1 MIFFQLSM
9 RFIILF
15 FFENINW
22 KSYFK
27 GKCRI
32 WINNEEGCH
41 NGSNKTSHERENYED
56 FLDFSVVEL
65 LCGLFHDKECRKR
78 CCIIHSERIKNGR
91 IVHVIGRQMLHFFK
105 RENWVICL
113 NFNTFEVKIIFSPKL
128 ITEDVIR
135 PILKIVFKVLWLIGI
150 DNCISRE
157 ESKIIPLSIL
167 HEEVLKILRR
177 PTRPIYIRII
187 TARVKCNWYLVI
199 NFGAIPSL

>member
-1 MIFFQLSM
+1 
-9 RFIILF
+9 
-15 FFENINW
+15 
-22 KSYFK
+22 
-27 GKCRI
+27 
-32 WINNEEGCH
+32 
-41 NGSNKTSHERENYED
+41 
-56 FLDFSVVEL
+56 
-65 LCGLFHDKECRKR
+65 
-78 CCIIHSERIKNGR
+78 
-91 IVHVIGRQMLHFFK
+91 MLHFFK